1 VTTLETRPGTWRRV
15 WMLVRTPR
23 RGRGF
28 WYGLAIDLLW
38 PAAMVFT
45 VPVWRG
51 GERVPA
57 DGPVLLASNHVSFLD
72 PVTET
77 AFVLA
82 HGRIPRYLAKAGLWR
97 IPVVGRVLA
106 GGGHIPVYRD
116 TRDAKAAYRD
126 ALLALERGEAVLVYP
141 EATFTDDP
149 DGWPMRG
156 KTGIAR
162 LALASGVP
170 VIPLAHWGSQ
180 RVLPRSK
187 VLPRLLPRKRVFT
200 YVGEPVDLS
209 DFAGL
214 EPTRQ
219 VLTEATARIMAAI
232 TELLVEIRATES

>member
-1 VTTLETRPGTWRRV
+1 
-15 WMLVRTPR
+15 MLVRTPR

-38 PAAMVFT
+38 LPAMVCT

-51 GERVPA
+51 GERIPKQ
-57 DGPVLLASNHVSFLD
+57 GPVLLASNHVSFVD

-82 HGRIPRYLAKAGLWR
+82 HDRIPRYLAKASLWR

-106 GGGHIPVYRD
+106 GGRHIPVHRD
-116 TRDAKAAYRD
+116 SRDAMGAYRS
-126 ALLALERGEAVLVYP
+126 AIEALERGESVMVYP

-162 LALASGVP
+162 MALASGAP
-170 VIPLAHWGSQ
+170 VLPLAHWGTQ
-180 RVLPRSK
+180 RVLPRK
-187 VLPRLLPRKRVFT
+187 KILPRLLPRKTVYT

-209 DFAGL
+209 DFAGK
-214 EPTRQ
+214 EPTRE
-219 VLTEATARIMAAI
+219 VLTAATAKIMAAI
-232 TELLVEIRATES
+232 TDLLREIRATET